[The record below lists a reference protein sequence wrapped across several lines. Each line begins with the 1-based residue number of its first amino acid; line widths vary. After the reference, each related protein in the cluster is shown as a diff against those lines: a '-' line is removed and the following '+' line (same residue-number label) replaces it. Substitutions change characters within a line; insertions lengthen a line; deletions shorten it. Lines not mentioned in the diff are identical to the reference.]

1 MRNKMPGNSLSAVQ
15 AAKDH
20 TVYLGALSPPP
31 AVYHWYKVA
40 HLGGLQAGASCFQL
54 LPPLFWK
61 AF

>member
-1 MRNKMPGNSLSAVQ
+1 MRNKMPGNSLSDMQ
-15 AAKDH
+15 AAQDH
-20 TVYLGALSPPP
+20 TVYLGDSSPPP

-54 LPPLFWK
+54 LPHLFRK